1 MIRDIKK
8 YNVWIVYV
16 CMWLFSFFTVWY
28 IAIVMY
34 YTLVHVTQSGYA
46 SDFIKNISTLSNVPI
61 RSFYIAV
68 FGFIGLSLLIMKNI
82 SFSATCILFLII
94 ADSLLYVDKP
104 VDRSICI
111 ILVFLAYMLSNYG
124 YLSNYIPMI
133 SFQEYLS
140 VYNSKTQGLL
150 LGN

>member
-1 MIRDIKK
+1 MIQDIKK

-61 RSFYIAV
+61 LYSGIWLYWIV
-68 FGFIGLSLLIMKNI
+68 
-82 SFSATCILFLII
+82 LF
-94 ADSLLYVDKP
+94 
-104 VDRSICI
+104 R
-111 ILVFLAYMLSNYG
+111 
-124 YLSNYIPMI
+124 
-133 SFQEYLS
+133 EH
-140 VYNSKTQGLL
+140 T
-150 LGN
+150 

>member
-46 SDFIKNISTLSNVPI
+46 SDFIKNISTL
-61 RSFYIAV
+61 
-68 FGFIGLSLLIMKNI
+68 
-82 SFSATCILFLII
+82 
-94 ADSLLYVDKP
+94 
-104 VDRSICI
+104 
-111 ILVFLAYMLSNYG
+111 
-124 YLSNYIPMI
+124 
-133 SFQEYLS
+133 
-140 VYNSKTQGLL
+140 
-150 LGN
+150 

>member
-61 RSFYIAV
+61 RSFYIGFLFICDVHVLLFIRRAV
-68 FGFIGLSLLIMKNI
+68 
-82 SFSATCILFLII
+82 AVI
-94 ADSLLYVDKP
+94 AALCFV
-104 VDRSICI
+104 
-111 ILVFLAYMLSNYG
+111 
-124 YLSNYIPMI
+124 
-133 SFQEYLS
+133 
-140 VYNSKTQGLL
+140 
-150 LGN
+150 

>member
-1 MIRDIKK
+1 MIQDIKK

-68 FGFIGLSLLIMKNI
+68 FGFIGLFCFVSIRKKIRFFSRHQIIPILI
-82 SFSATCILFLII
+82 
-94 ADSLLYVDKP
+94 
-104 VDRSICI
+104 
-111 ILVFLAYMLSNYG
+111 
-124 YLSNYIPMI
+124 
-133 SFQEYLS
+133 E
-140 VYNSKTQGLL
+140 
-150 LGN
+150 LG

>member
-1 MIRDIKK
+1 MIQDIKK

-68 FGFIGLSLLIMKNI
+68 FGFIGFVVEIVDDLTKY
-82 SFSATCILFLII
+82 ARLFL
-94 ADSLLYVDKP
+94 DDK
-104 VDRSICI
+104 
-111 ILVFLAYMLSNYG
+111 
-124 YLSNYIPMI
+124 
-133 SFQEYLS
+133 
-140 VYNSKTQGLL
+140 
-150 LGN
+150 